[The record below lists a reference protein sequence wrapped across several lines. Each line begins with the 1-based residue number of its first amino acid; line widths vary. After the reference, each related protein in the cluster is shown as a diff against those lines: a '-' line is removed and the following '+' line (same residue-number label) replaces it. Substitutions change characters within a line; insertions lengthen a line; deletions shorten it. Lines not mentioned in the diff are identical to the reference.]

1 MENAATKSFFTTLFT
16 ADNPEW
22 HCTKTRSKL
31 RDDGLEL
38 SHTSMDGQQTLEPG
52 RVMTGV
58 LSVRP
63 TDTNN
68 KRFLSSMTD
77 ALGNGAQFFLSEMA
91 TPRHPIYVDFDLSLN
106 VRDFEQVRMAVDI
119 IRAAQVT
126 PQSGVALDD
135 SLLFCKQTTADGRV
149 LQYLQ
154 FNKKDILNHHASLLS
169 HLSGL
174 YPEQNYTWLQV
185 FEACL
190 NFDVVANP
198 SASNPASGMEGML
211 YSRLDGALVTVLS
224 TYLILAVGRLVQIV
238 VSRFYPT
245 LVDDTRLELAVLG
258 SYSGDRHVPWTPRYD
273 VVDGKVKVGAHLHM
287 RGLKVDH
294 ASDLL
299 LHEGL
304 VHYFMRQFGRRGFDE
319 PYWRKVFDVAVYRE
333 GTGGLR
339 MPFNYKVEKCVCQN
353 RARHC
358 ARCRHTGRLVVDRY
372 YAPVGVFLSSGLLDD
387 TERTLD
393 RWFKNVLFVLTMCS
407 LRISPEQRLT
417 PGFVKPPDVPEPNTL
432 QLRREEFKDRFGTQV
447 LKRLEAKRLPNDTVI
462 SDDQLTHEL
471 EAKISMLDST
481 LKMPASRTETLL
493 PNVAGDGRF
502 ETVVQ
507 WLPAIAGRI
516 MNPQFANVQVSSV
529 ILVRACKDG
538 EPETLYVYLRGNA
551 ANLCYNRVA
560 EQPGRGLTDTYWNP
574 HNSWRNTVY
583 FCVQR
588 VGLLL
593 VQKCSNSNERTSR
606 RNKDPVTQTGSC
618 KNWSGV
624 ARKMDPLAV
633 GQPMDDDGMRFFKS
647 IVRSMFYRRTEQ
659 SALQSATVLATQAR
673 RLQQLYRKRAFNELD
688 IVGNDEQ
695 YEKLLRARLAT
706 KRESSTFNSFEGSM
720 DGL

>member
-1 MENAATKSFFTTLFT
+1 MENAATKAFFTTLFA

-63 TDTNN
+63 TEINN
-68 KRFLSSMTD
+68 VRFLSFMRD

-106 VRDFEQVRMAVDI
+106 VRDYDHVRLAVDI
-119 IRAAQVT
+119 IREAGVT
-126 PQSGVALDD
+126 SQSGGCLDD
-135 SLLFCKQTTADGRV
+135 SLLFNRQTTTEGRV
-149 LQYLQ
+149 LHYLQ
-154 FNKKDILNHHASLLS
+154 FNKKDILNHHASLLAY
-169 HLSGL
+169 LNTL

-190 NFDVVANP
+190 NFDVCTSTTN
-198 SASNPASGMEGML
+198 SNPPSGMEGML
-211 YSRLDGALVTVLS
+211 YSRLDGALVTVLA
-224 TYLILAVGRLVQIV
+224 TYLILAVGRLTQVV

-258 SYSGDRHVPWTPRYD
+258 SYSGDRQVPWTPRYD
-273 VVDGKVKVGAHLHM
+273 VIDGKVKVGAHLHM

-304 VHYFMRQFGRRGFDE
+304 VQHFMRRFSRRGIDE
-319 PYWRKVFDVAVYRE
+319 PFWRKVFDVAVYRE
-333 GTGGLR
+333 GSGGLR
-339 MPFNYKVEKCVCQN
+339 MPFNYKVEKCVCHN

-358 ARCRHTGRLVVDRY
+358 TRCRHTGRLVVDRF
-372 YAPVGVFLSSGLLDD
+372 YAPVGVFLASGLLDD

-393 RWFKNVLFVLTMCS
+393 RWFKNVLFVLTFCS
-407 LRISPEQRLT
+407 LRISPEHRLT
-417 PGFVKPPDVPEPNTL
+417 PGFLKPVDVPEPNTL
-432 QLRREEFKDRFGTQV
+432 QLRREECKERFGTQV

-481 LKMPASRTETLL
+481 MKMPASRTETLL

-502 ETVVQ
+502 ETVAQ
-507 WLPAIAGRI
+507 WLPSIAGRI

-529 ILVRACKDG
+529 VLVRACKDG
-538 EPETLYVYLRGNA
+538 EPETMFVFLRGEA
-551 ANLCYNRVA
+551 ANLCYNRMS
-560 EQPGRGLTDTYWNP
+560 EQPGPGLTDNYWNP
-574 HNSWRNTVY
+574 HNSWRNTVF
-583 FCVQR
+583 FCLHR

-593 VQKCSNSNERTSR
+593 VQKCSNSNERASR
-606 RNKDPVTQTGSC
+606 RNKDPVTQTGCC
-618 KNWSGV
+618 KQWTGV

-647 IVRSMFYRRTEQ
+647 IVRNMFYRRTEQ
-659 SALQSATVLATQAR
+659 SALQSSTVLATQAR
-673 RLQQLYRKRAFNELD
+673 RLQQLYRKRAFSELD

-695 YEKLLRARLAT
+695 YEELLRSRLSGHPQRDLA
-706 KRESSTFNSFEGSM
+706 SFDGSR
-720 DGL
+720 DGF